1 MYKPPGQKQEP
12 TEPISISCRFVPTD
26 QWLRTH
32 VDPHWTI
39 SELKRHLLAR
49 CVGGVPLVPGLG
61 LGTPGPRL
69 LVPSPSGHIT
79 LSSLVRQSNTA
90 PIKTGGRPSTAPHA
104 LLDDKR
110 KPRLSLK
117 VVPSLPRPVTT
128 GPPRAVT
135 IHPPTPGIHGV
146 PSTGILG
153 QQSGPSVYFSPRN
166 PVSSPELS
174 PPSFTPGPTLDDEA
188 SPPSPNIQLETMSI
202 SSRSTV
208 ALGYSQPQ
216 SHTTSPTFSAGASPP
231 SRPFSPTSLPQPPES
246 QPLFTPSSEHSML
259 FSEFASTT
267 PSATAAPPSPYAV
280 RPPTNIRSPPPPS
293 TARSPPLSSSLTS
306 RYEASLSNPD
316 SSILE
321 SDMALSR
328 THSPLLSLA
337 EFMQEPE
344 AEPDPPLKSPSPPPQ
359 APAFS
364 HRPTGMTYPYDI
376 MAAHAIARKRSASK
390 EKYSLE
396 EEFRLVSFAQGC
408 ILDEHCTVADLRIRP
423 GELFE
428 IQRKNAIVHLG
439 RSTYTQPFFE
449 APIYVIKRT
458 VSTSSQQRPQT
469 SHSQHHH
476 YQPRPHQHHIQPVRD
491 YSSSH
496 RAPPVPSI
504 QTADSGFTPLLLPT
518 SPIESISTG
527 SSSTR
532 VRSRTVTARDRDP
545 YDALDAD
552 LEDGHEYPEFDMS
565 GLDGVGGGTPLPTGG
580 SGGTSGWGDGGVRL
594 PEEKIEWKSRWL
606 VLREGKFSI
615 SRSKEKQNQPM
626 LVWPLS
632 TLLSAQQLPAVP
644 HIGSLPRNYIK
655 IHFTGPSRKDRG
667 ERDGGIGIRMMD
679 GAVHVHLLRVLLR
692 VINNPG
698 SHGWLP
704 TDTPIIAPAPLSSQ
718 YPEWR
723 QYIIQRA
730 WLAGRGASIMRG
742 SAVTGPWMRPPWVAW
757 TDKEAESFTK
767 LPTSDSEDDSE
778 DDYEDQAL
786 LFQTRDSDSE
796 IEWDT
801 EPWRAWESEN
811 VFGNWNVSTNSWLRL
826 GSRMEMG
833 RPRSRSLATPPVQQ
847 PQQPQQ
853 QSQHQ
858 QGTHPAQETM
868 LSPVSTSSE
877 LSATTSPNTRRAR
890 SSTIAGPDSPGN
902 SGSPQAWARTGAGI
916 ETVLRTPASSETMST
931 VGSRRPSNQTR
942 AVPGERRGSATSL
955 EMQRAMPSRRAV
967 TTPGQVN
974 SSSKFA

>member
-208 ALGYSQPQ
+208 ALDTP
-216 SHTTSPTFSAGASPP
+216 SPSPIPPVPP
-231 SRPFSPTSLPQPPES
+231 SRVP
-246 QPLFTPSSEHSML
+246 PLFTPSSEHSML

-321 SDMALSR
+321 SDMALR
-328 THSPLLSLA
+328 AGPAIEKPQPPAASPGI
-337 EFMQEPE
+337 F
-344 AEPDPPLKSPSPPPQ
+344 PS
-359 APAFS
+359 A
-364 HRPTGMTYPYDI
+364 HGMTYPYDI

-580 SGGTSGWGDGGVRL
+580 SGGASGGVMA
-594 PEEKIEWKSRWL
+594 
-606 VLREGKFSI
+606 
-615 SRSKEKQNQPM
+615 KQNQPM

-811 VFGNWNVSTNSWLRL
+811 VFGNWNAEKSVPCHTASPATPTTTTTITASARYTS
-826 GSRMEMG
+826 GSRDDAFA
-833 RPRSRSLATPPVQQ
+833 RFDV
-847 PQQPQQ
+847 
-853 QSQHQ
+853 
-858 QGTHPAQETM
+858 
-868 LSPVSTSSE
+868 SE

-942 AVPGERRGSATSL
+942 RSWRETGFGDESGDAEGDAESEGRDDSW
-955 EMQRAMPSRRAV
+955 
-967 TTPGQVN
+967 
-974 SSSKFA
+974 SSQL

>member
-1 MYKPPGQKQEP
+1 MSICANRSVATNARRSALDDFRTQETLACTMRWGSAP
-12 TEPISISCRFVPTD
+12 RAWVGPWNP
-26 QWLRTH
+26 
-32 VDPHWTI
+32 WT
-39 SELKRHLLAR
+39 
-49 CVGGVPLVPGLG
+49 P
-61 LGTPGPRL
+61 L

-135 IHPPTPGIHGV
+135 IHPTPGIHGV

-188 SPPSPNIQLETMSI
+188 SLRARISNWRPCPSHPARLSPLDTPSPSPIPPVPLPAVVYAQL
-202 SSRSTV
+202 
-208 ALGYSQPQ
+208 G
-216 SHTTSPTFSAGASPP
+216 TF
-231 SRPFSPTSLPQPPES
+231 
-246 QPLFTPSSEHSML
+246 HVI
-259 FSEFASTT
+259 SEFASTT

-321 SDMALSR
+321 SDMALR
-328 THSPLLSLA
+328 AGPA
-337 EFMQEPE
+337 VEKPQ
-344 AEPDPPLKSPSPPPQ
+344 PPPQ

-408 ILDEHCTVADLRIRP
+408 ILMNTAPWPIC
-423 GELFE
+423 GFG
-428 IQRKNAIVHLG
+428 LG
-439 RSTYTQPFFE
+439 NCS
-449 APIYVIKRT
+449 
-458 VSTSSQQRPQT
+458 
-469 SHSQHHH
+469 SHSS
-476 YQPRPHQHHIQPVRD
+476 RLRFTL
-491 YSSSH
+491 SN
-496 RAPPVPSI
+496 ALCPPVANSAPKRHTPSI
-504 QTADSGFTPLLLPT
+504 ITTSLDRTNTISSRCGTTRPATERHPSHPSRRPIPGSPLCSYRP
-518 SPIESISTG
+518 PIESISTG

-679 GAVHVHLLRVLLR
+679 GA
-692 VINNPG
+692 G
-698 SHGWLP
+698 SMS
-704 TDTPIIAPAPLSSQ
+704 TSSESFSAPAPLSSQ

-811 VFGNWNVSTNSWLRL
+811 VFGNWNAEKSVPCHTAS
-826 GSRMEMG
+826 
-833 RPRSRSLATPPVQQ
+833 PATPTT
-847 PQQPQQ
+847 QQ